1 MDSGE
6 KKRDPMAKNHP
17 VVRMRGFARY
27 TRLGDALKTVLSR
40 VKPLGSE
47 SVPFDR
53 ALGRVLAEEVVSK
66 VDVPPFDRSAVDG
79 YAVRAADT
87 YGASELKPSR
97 LRLVGS
103 IEVGEKTGLRAGKRQ
118 AVKIATGARMP
129 RGADA
134 VVMLEHTE
142 VERGWVAVS
151 VPLTP
156 GKNVSKRGE
165 DVRAGEVAL
174 RKGKLLRPQEIGM
187 LASTGNVRIKV
198 ARRPSVSI
206 LATGPEL
213 RPPGASLGR
222 AQISDT
228 NSYSLAAAVAD
239 CGGVPHRLGI
249 VPDDLG
255 ALRAALKKAIKHDM
269 SIVSGGSSVGE
280 RDVVPEVIAGLGELL
295 FHGVAIRPGGPTAF
309 GLLGG
314 KPVFS
319 LAGFP
324 VATLVAFDL
333 LVRPALRFMQGLPA
347 ERGFARVRA
356 RLASKISST
365 LGRVDLV
372 RVRLWEEKDEI
383 LAGPLRVTGS
393 GILSSMTRADGFIL
407 VPENV
412 EVLKKGAPV
421 EVELYG

>member
-1 MDSGE
+1 
-6 KKRDPMAKNHP
+6 
-17 VVRMRGFARY
+17 MRGFARY

-40 VKPLGSE
+40 VEPLGPE
-47 SVPFDR
+47 SVHFDR

-79 YAVRAADT
+79 YAVRATDT
-87 YGASELKPSR
+87 YGASELKPTR

-103 IEVGEKTGLRAGKRQ
+103 IEVGEKPHLKVGKRQ
-118 AVKIATGARMP
+118 AVKIATGTRMP
-129 RGADA
+129 KGADS

-142 VERGWVAVS
+142 AEGKWVKAS

-165 DVRAGEVAL
+165 DVRAGEVVL
-174 RKGKLLRPQEIGM
+174 EKGKLLRPQEIGM
-187 LASTGNVRIKV
+187 LASTGNLRIKV
-198 ARRPSVSI
+198 VRRPSVSI
-206 LATGPEL
+206 LATGEEL

-222 AQISDT
+222 AKIGDT

-239 CGGVPHRLGI
+239 CGGIPNRLGI

-255 ALRAALKKAIKHDM
+255 ALRAALKKAVKHDV

-280 RDVVPEVIAGLGELL
+280 RDFAPEAIAGLGELL

-309 GLLGG
+309 GSVGE

-333 LVRPALRFMQGLPA
+333 LVRPTLRFMQGLPA
-347 ERGFARVRA
+347 DRGFPRVRA
-356 RLASKISST
+356 KLASKISST
-365 LGRVDLV
+365 LGRVDAV
-372 RVRLWEEKDEI
+372 RVRLREEKDEI
-383 LAGPLRVTGS
+383 LAEPLRVTGS

-412 EVLKKGAPV
+412 EGLKEGAPV
-421 EVELYG
+421 EVELYGRS